1 MRGQGI
7 DDDVIVELWRAA
19 RAMFTKRFGAQRAE
33 SIVNFWCYAVQ
44 RGLLT
49 FDSVVNLFLR
59 YAQDEERQEN
69 SHKETPPSK

>member
-1 MRGQGI
+1 MNGGQKI
-7 DDDVIVELWRAA
+7 DNEVITELWRTA
-19 RAMFTKRFGAQRAE
+19 RLMFTKRFGRQRAE

-69 SHKETPPSK
+69 NGK